1 VNSPADLY
9 DLKKEDLLRL
19 EKVKDKSA
27 ENMLAGIEA
36 SKSTR
41 FQSVLFAIGIRFV
54 GKTVA
59 EKLAYY
65 FKSMDKLAAASV
77 EELLKAPEV
86 GEKIAQSVVQFFNQ
100 PHHVNEIARLKKA
113 GLQMESTSVEPE
125 LISQRLE
132 GKSFVISGTFE
143 NYERDQLKEMVLAN
157 GGRILSGV
165 SAKLDYLLA
174 GENMGPA
181 KLEKARKLGV
191 TLITIGDFEKMLTS

>member
-1 VNSPADLY
+1 
-9 DLKKEDLLRL
+9 
-19 EKVKDKSA
+19 
-27 ENMLAGIEA
+27 
-36 SKSTR
+36 
-41 FQSVLFAIGIRFV
+41 
-54 GKTVA
+54 
-59 EKLAYY
+59 
-65 FKSMDKLAAASV
+65 MDKLAAASV

-191 TLITIGDFEKMLTS
+191 TLITIGDFEKMLMG